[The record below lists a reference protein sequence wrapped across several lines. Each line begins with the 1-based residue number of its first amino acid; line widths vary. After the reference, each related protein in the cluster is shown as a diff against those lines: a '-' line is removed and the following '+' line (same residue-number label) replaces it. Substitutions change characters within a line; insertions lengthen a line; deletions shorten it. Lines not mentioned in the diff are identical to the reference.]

1 MSDDVEPIPADVLY
15 IEAHHHDTGATIVLV
30 GEFDMTGTELFWA
43 HVSGALEA
51 HPTSITID
59 AGGLS
64 FIDSSGLMALLRARD
79 AAVDAGVAFEVR
91 QPSPALRRIAEVAGV
106 KDLLRGA

>member
-1 MSDDVEPIPADVLY
+1 MSDDVEPIPADVLH
-15 IEAHHHDTGATIVLV
+15 IEAPHHDARATIVLV
-30 GEFDMTGTELFWA
+30 GEFDMTGTELFWG
-43 HVSGALEA
+43 HVSATLEA
-51 HPTSITID
+51 RPTSIAID

-91 QPSPALRRIAEVAGV
+91 EPSPALRRIAEVAGV